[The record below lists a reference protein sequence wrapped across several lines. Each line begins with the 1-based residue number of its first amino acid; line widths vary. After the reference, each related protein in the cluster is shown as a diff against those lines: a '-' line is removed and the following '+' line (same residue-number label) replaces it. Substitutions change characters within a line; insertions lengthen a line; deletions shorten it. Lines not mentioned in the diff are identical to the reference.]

1 MLQAVVAFFSTLLA
15 GAFPAEH
22 AVAGIG
28 GKMIL
33 LNRSAIVVVPK
44 QPFLDWLRGV
54 DAANT
59 ELTLDDLAAEP
70 TIYLLPAYDS
80 EEAMTE
86 YLSEV
91 YADIFEE
98 ELNGWHSDDS
108 VWPRDPAFEMFCLW
122 FDYRFHPM
130 LVDVCDEPL
139 AEEEV

>member
-1 MLQAVVAFFSTLLA
+1 
-15 GAFPAEH
+15 
-22 AVAGIG
+22 
-28 GKMIL
+28 
-33 LNRSAIVVVPK
+33 VVPK

-80 EEAMTE
+80 EVAMTE

-98 ELNGWHSDDS
+98 ELNGWHSDEVDIPLTQLAPTGCGVSLTDLTIDS
-108 VWPRDPAFEMFCLW
+108 
-122 FDYRFHPM
+122 
-130 LVDVCDEPL
+130 
-139 AEEEV
+139 